1 MSFVLTAILAVLC
14 AGILTAALLRQ
25 IFSLKKKVLQLQEEV
40 GIQSSR
46 LNSQKKQY
54 SDSTNYFCSAV
65 VIIME
70 MVREIDNALKSKE
83 GDLSEKVLQI
93 LFEKAKGLLKPQKC
107 VLFKIDAEKNTFS
120 HLYAFGF
127 KDEELPGES
136 FLSTL
141 DVNNSFLG
149 WSVASG
155 RFLSLEDAEQDQILR
170 HLISNDPL
178 QCHYAQ
184 PLKVDNKVKAVLC
197 MGSLSAEIEKEA
209 VAWFFSILSNT
220 ASVALSDAML
230 TQDLRERSIRD
241 SLTGV
246 YNHSYFQKWLEIS
259 LGSLKEKAGVLSVVM
274 VDMDY
279 FKRVNDTYGHQTG
292 DIVLKTISGLFNN
305 LQVSDYICARY
316 GGDEFAFVF
325 RGKDASQARL
335 IMEDARERVAQKAF
349 ELDGEAV
356 RITVSAGI
364 AEARFLEAE
373 KINQTE
379 LIKSADQALY
389 RAKAEG
395 RNRVIVF

>member
-1 MSFVLTAILAVLC
+1 MSFVLTGILAVLC
-14 AGILTAALLRQ
+14 AGILTATLLRQ
-25 IFSLKKKVLQLQEEV
+25 ISSLKKKVLQLQEEV

-46 LNSQKKQY
+46 LSSQKKQY
-54 SDSTNYFCSAV
+54 SDSANYFCSAV

-70 MVREIDNALKSKE
+70 MVREIDNALKNKE
-83 GDLSEKVLQI
+83 GDLTEKVLQI

-107 VLFKIDAEKNTFS
+107 VLFKIDQEKNTFS
-120 HLYAFGF
+120 RLYASGY
-127 KDEELPGES
+127 KDTELPGENS
-136 FLSTL
+136 LSSL

-149 WSVASG
+149 WSMASG

-170 HLISNDPL
+170 HLITNDPL
-178 QCHYAQ
+178 QCHYSQ
-184 PLKVDNKVKAVLC
+184 PLKVDNKIKAVLC

-220 ASVALSDAML
+220 ASVALSNAML
-230 TQDLRERSIRD
+230 TQELRERSIRD

-259 LGSLKEKAGVLSVVM
+259 LGSLKEKGGVLSVVM

-279 FKRVNDTYGHQTG
+279 FKRVNDTHGHQTG

-325 RGKDASQARL
+325 RGKDAGQVRM
-335 IMEDARERVAQKAF
+335 IMEDARERIAQKVF
-349 ELDGEAV
+349 ELDGEAI
-356 RITVSAGI
+356 RITVSIGI
-364 AEARFLEAE
+364 AEARFRETE
-373 KINQTE
+373 KIIPAD
-379 LIKSADQALY
+379 LIKSADDALY